1 MSQKID
7 MLHGPLGRKIL
18 LFALPLAASSVL
30 QQLFNAVDVAV
41 VGHFASSE
49 ALAAVGSNS
58 PVINLLVNLFVG
70 ISMGANVV
78 IANHIGQGNQEG
90 IRRAIATSG
99 LVAILS
105 GLALMVLGLCVA
117 RPILEL
123 MGAPDNVIDLAT
135 LYLRIYFCGMPFIMV
150 FNFGS
155 SILRS
160 MGDTRRPLY
169 CLLVSGV
176 INTVLNLILVVGFDM
191 SVDGVAIAT
200 VVANIV
206 NASMVV
212 YMLLREPGAFR
223 LEPRRMKIYWPELRK
238 MLQIGVPT
246 GVQGIVFSLSNV
258 VIQSTVNSFGSAAM
272 GGSAAS
278 LTYEQFC
285 YFVMAAFCGAAVTFV
300 GQNYGAGEKAR
311 CRRVFRLCMSMAV
324 VSTLVLNVVITVFD
338 GFFVSFFSSDPA
350 VYAFASERMHITLL
364 TQAIACS
371 YEIGGSTL
379 RGMGHS
385 AMPAVMTIFGTCLLR
400 LAWVLWV
407 FPLIPTYGGLM
418 TVYPVSWAVTGTLV
432 LLAYW
437 HVSRRE
443 LVD

>member
-1 MSQKID
+1 MSNKID

-58 PVINLLVNLFVG
+58 PVINLLINIFVG

-78 IANHIGQGNQEG
+78 IANHIGQNNEAGV
-90 IRRAIATSG
+90 RRAVATSA
-99 LVAILS
+99 LVAVLS
-105 GLALMVLGLCVA
+105 GLGLMVLGMFAA

-123 MGAPDNVIDLAT
+123 MGTPANVIDLAT

-160 MGDTRRPLY
+160 VGDTKRPLY
-169 CLLVSGV
+169 CLIASG
-176 INTVLNLILVVGFDM
+176 ILNAVLNIVLVVGFGM

-200 VVANIV
+200 VVANIL
-206 NASMVV
+206 NAVLVV
-212 YMLLREPGAFR
+212 RMLLRETGALK
-223 LEPRRMKIYWPELRK
+223 LEPRRMKIYSSEFWK
-238 MLQIGVPT
+238 MVKIGVPI
-246 GVQGIVFSLSNV
+246 GVQGMVFSLSNV
-258 VIQSTVNSFGSAAM
+258 VIQSTVNGFGSAAM

-278 LTYEQFC
+278 LTYEQLC
-285 YFVMAAFCGAAVTFV
+285 YFVMASFCGAAVTFV
-300 GQNYGAGEKAR
+300 GQNFGAGQKER
-311 CRRVFRLCMSMAV
+311 CKRVFRLCMIMAV
-324 VSTLVLNVVITVFD
+324 ISTFVCNAVITIFDEFFVGLFSADPDVYAYATQRIHLVVI
-338 GFFVSFFSSDPA
+338 
-350 VYAFASERMHITLL
+350 

-371 YEIGGSTL
+371 YEVGGSTL

-385 AMPAVMTIFGTCLLR
+385 ATPAIMTIFGTCLLR
-400 LAWVLWV
+400 LAWVFFV
-407 FPLIPTYGGLM
+407 FPLVPTYQGLM
-418 TVYPVSWAVTGTLV
+418 TVYPVSWAVTGLLV
-432 LLAYW
+432 LTALW
-437 HVSRRE
+437 RVSRRE
-443 LVD
+443 LA